1 MDANEPIQG
10 DAERENYVLKLRK
23 LRKLRKILVSNIET
37 VLQIVK
43 QSNSHFSSLLP
54 HC

>member
-23 LRKLRKILVSNIET
+23 ILVSNVET

-54 HC
+54 HSRH

>member
-10 DAERENYVLKLRK
+10 DAERENYVLK